1 MKQTIFG
8 TSKRAT
14 ILISLGLM
22 IMLFGIAFASAE
34 SIGTFKQRTTV
45 TLPQLCATCT
55 SNNIT
60 NIQYP
65 NGTIIVSNIQMTK
78 TGSWF
83 NYTLASS
90 YITEI
95 GTYSVNGIG
104 DLDGVDTVWAYT
116 FDVTG
121 TGIQFTTA
129 NSLFYIALLCFLI
142 FLFILNIVGISKLP
156 QGNVRAD
163 SGNILSI
170 SLLKYFKPALVVIAW
185 GLIISILFI
194 SSSISSAYL
203 GSNGFS
209 SFLFGFYKI
218 SSFLVYPMLLL
229 GFAWMILMI
238 FNDIKIKQLLDR
250 GLSTQ

>member
-1 MKQTIFG
+1 MKKQLSITG

-22 IMLFGIAFASAE
+22 IMLLGIAFASAE

-60 NIQYP
+60 NVQYP

-83 NYTLASS
+83 NYTIAGS

-116 FDVTG
+116 FDVTPSGFVG
-121 TGIQFTTA
+121 TLG
-129 NSLFYIALLCFLI
+129 FYIIILLLSAGVIVLGFSKDDPVLVILGSFGLYFVGLYILFNGIDGLKDPVYTWALGI
-142 FLFILNIVGISKLP
+142 IVLMIAAYIS
-156 QGNVRAD
+156 VRSA
-163 SGNILSI
+163 
-170 SLLKYFKPALVVIAW
+170 YELVVNANIDM
-185 GLIISILFI
+185 GI
-194 SSSISSAYL
+194 
-203 GSNGFS
+203 
-209 SFLFGFYKI
+209 
-218 SSFLVYPMLLL
+218 
-229 GFAWMILMI
+229 
-238 FNDIKIKQLLDR
+238 
-250 GLSTQ
+250 